1 MILYGVVQATTINWM
16 PIISILIPLILGM
29 ILGNLDKDFRD
40 LMRPDLAL
48 SLPFMG
54 WSFGAGI
61 NLVSAVSA
69 GLSGVILTIIF
80 YLALVPLMYLFE
92 RFVLKG
98 DGVTSISMTSV
109 AGLSVSIPSIMAKIN
124 PDLEIYREGATA
136 AIAFAVV
143 LTSIITP
150 ILVKKIGEKNK
161 L

>member
-80 YLALVPLMYLFE
+80 Y
-92 RFVLKG
+92 
-98 DGVTSISMTSV
+98 
-109 AGLSVSIPSIMAKIN
+109 
-124 PDLEIYREGATA
+124 
-136 AIAFAVV
+136 
-143 LTSIITP
+143 
-150 ILVKKIGEKNK
+150 
-161 L
+161 